1 MIGEISS
8 GTTKTIGELVKDPA
22 STPTHLWTIITDHV
36 AVTAIFIILLI
47 ISVGL
52 LLSLFIVLIC
62 RWCCR
67 KATRLTPSSGQIV
80 CTLTTFLI
88 CCAVCAVGVFVYFA
102 CLKSVKDGIGGVGAT
117 LNTTSGRKFP
127 FLVENISTL
136 FKYSGKYLENKKKH
150 QKISDFPGF
159 TAETGARPPIF

>member
-67 KATRLTPSSGQIV
+67 KATGLTPSTGQIV

-88 CCAVCAVGVFVYFA
+88 CCAVCAVGAFVYFA
-102 CLKSVKDGIGGVGAT
+102 CLKSVKDGIGGV
-117 LNTTSGRKFP
+117 
-127 FLVENISTL
+127 
-136 FKYSGKYLENKKKH
+136 KYSRKYLGNKKNIKNIRFSWLH
-150 QKISDFPGF
+150 GRNGSKATHIL
-159 TAETGARPPIF
+159 I